1 MLIRPAQVK
10 DAPAMGRVM
19 VDTFLAAHREQMPEE
34 AWQKR
39 KAEWTYDVS
48 AAGWART
55 ITAINKGDQTMCI
68 YIVVTAVDEVVGL
81 AMGQPAEGNAQTGE
95 VVALYVRQQDQGQ
108 GIGRQLVQA
117 VAAYLATTGIKS
129 LHIAVLAANTPA
141 RRFYEAIGG
150 RVVGE
155 RMFDEEG
162 FLLPE
167 IVYGW
172 PDLSVLVPQI
182 DSHQ

>member
-1 MLIRPAQVK
+1 MIIRPAQVE

-19 VDTFLAAHREQMPEE
+19 VDTFLAAHHGQMPEE

-39 KAEWTYDVS
+39 KTEWTYDVS

-55 ITAINKGDQTMCI
+55 IAEINDGKDAECI
-68 YIVVTAVDEVVGL
+68 YVAVTAAGDVVGL
-81 AMGQPAEGNAQTGE
+81 AMGHPAATAQTGE
-95 VVALYVRQQDQGQ
+95 IGSLYVSEPYQGQ

-117 VAAYLATTGIKS
+117 VAAHLATTGITT
-129 LHIAVLAANTPA
+129 LHIAVLAANAPA

-150 RVVGE
+150 QVVGE

-172 PDLSVLVPQI
+172 PDIYVLLSPGP
-182 DSHQ
+182 

>member
-1 MLIRPAQVK
+1 MIIRPAQVT
-10 DAPAMGRVM
+10 DALAMGRVM
-19 VDTFLAAHREQMPEE
+19 VDTYLTAHYSQMPEE

-39 KAEWTYDVS
+39 KTEWTHDVS
-48 AAGWART
+48 ARNWART
-55 ITAINKGDQTMCI
+55 IAEIDDGNHAECI
-68 YIVVTAVDEVVGL
+68 YVAVTEGDDVVGL
-81 AMGQPAEGNAQTGE
+81 AMGHPAAETAQIGE
-95 VVALYVRQQDQGQ
+95 IGSLYVSESYQGQ

-117 VAAYLATTGIKS
+117 VAAHLATTGITT
-129 LHIAVLAANTPA
+129 LHIAVLAVNTPA

-155 RMFDEEG
+155 REFDEEG

-172 PDLSVLVPQI
+172 PDIGVFLDAAP
-182 DSHQ
+182 

>member
-1 MLIRPAQVK
+1 MIIRPAHVE

-19 VDTFLAAHREQMPEE
+19 VDTFLTAHHGQMPEE

-48 AAGWART
+48 ASGWART
-55 ITAINKGDQTMCI
+55 IAEINDGNDAECI
-68 YIVVTAVDEVVGL
+68 YVAVTEGDEVVGL
-81 AMGQPAEGNAQTGE
+81 AMGHPAEGMTQTGE
-95 VVALYVRQQDQGQ
+95 VVALYVRQAYQGQ

-117 VAAYLATTGIKS
+117 VAVHLATTGITT

-141 RRFYEAIGG
+141 RRFYAAIGG
-150 RVVGE
+150 QVVGE
-155 RMFDEEG
+155 REFDEEG

-167 IVYGW
+167 VVYGW
-172 PDLSVLVPQI
+172 PDITMFLDAVP
-182 DSHQ
+182 

>member
-1 MLIRPAQVK
+1 MLIRPAQVT

-19 VDTFLAAHREQMPEE
+19 VDTYLTAHHGQMPEE

-48 AAGWART
+48 ARNWAR
-55 ITAINKGDQTMCI
+55 AIAEIDDGNEAECI
-68 YIVVTAVDEVVGL
+68 YVAVTTEGEVVGL
-81 AMGQPAEGNAQTGE
+81 AMGHPAATAQTGE
-95 VVALYVRQQDQGQ
+95 IGALYVQPAYQSQ

-117 VAAYLATTGIKS
+117 VAAYLATTGITT

-150 RVVGE
+150 QVVGE
-155 RMFDEEG
+155 REFDEEG

-167 IVYGW
+167 VVYGW
-172 PDLSVLVPQI
+172 PDIRVFF
-182 DSHQ
+182 